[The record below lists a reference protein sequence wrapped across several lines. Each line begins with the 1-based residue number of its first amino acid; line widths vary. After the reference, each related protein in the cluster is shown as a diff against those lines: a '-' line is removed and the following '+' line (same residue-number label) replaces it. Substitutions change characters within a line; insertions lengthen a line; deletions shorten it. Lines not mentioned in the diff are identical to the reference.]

1 MSLKATSLRTFFDTF
16 FHILNYS
23 AFGRSNQA
31 TVVWQQTLG
40 MFVTLSLVIV
50 FVPHSTAQDFT
61 KMDITQL
68 DSIDFDKLLDIDLM
82 QVASKK
88 PLAKKDVP
96 GVVTLIKREEIINS
110 GARDLIDVLR
120 LVPGIE
126 FGGDVQ
132 GIIGFGA
139 RGNWANEGKSLVMID
154 GVQVNEFLFATVPIA
169 NRFPL
174 DNIERIEIIRG
185 PGSSFYGGF
194 AELTVINII
203 TRLPQDINGISASGN
218 FGQMA
223 AAQGRWGGNLSFGKR
238 FGNVSLGLSAYM
250 GQANTSDRTYTGLDN
265 VSFPMAGT
273 QVAMPLHVNGTLKF
287 NDFQARVIYDRYNTT
302 MRNGIGTTLPQ
313 TFSTNF
319 TSLIADARYDW
330 KISERV
336 TLTPRINYTRQQPWN
351 LADSIALNPS
361 SKFNFLVIDKSVERI
376 TGSLQVSVDVSKAL
390 FFTLGTEYYLDNG
403 LASSLDPISSLWS
416 DSNGV
421 YSRTVQYNNF
431 GVFLQALLTT
441 DIVNVNAGL
450 RMDRHSAVPL
460 AFVPWLGI
468 TKTIG
473 NFNFKAL
480 FGQNFRAPSIENIRL
495 FPAIKPELTTALEVE
510 LGYQLQYNMFIST
523 NIFDISI
530 RDAIVFGGGGY
541 ANFARTGTRGIEAE
555 YFFKDTWG
563 SINIGYS
570 LYMANYDGL
579 PDSVRAL
586 NPYRV
591 WSFRTKPDRTQE
603 SLFVNDNA
611 LLGFAP
617 HKLCINSSFNL
628 SALVDGLTINPSLIY
643 LSSRYAV
650 SELKVF
656 EGIQTVQEQKP
667 TILVNVFLNY
677 KNAFQVAGLDIGAG
691 VYDALGSNYDFIQPY
706 NAGNAILPGP
716 SREIVVKAA
725 YRLQFK

>member
-1 MSLKATSLRTFFDTF
+1 MRAVPLAVPLCGAFIRVLYCLTLAA
-16 FHILNYS
+16 IL
-23 AFGRSNQA
+23 AMMPLA
-31 TVVWQQTLG
+31 A
-40 MFVTLSLVIV
+40 
-50 FVPHSTAQDFT
+50 HAQDFS
-61 KMDITQL
+61 KMDITAL

-96 GVVTLIKREEIINS
+96 GVVTLIKREEIVNS

-120 LVPGIE
+120 LVPGVE

-154 GVQVNEFLFATVPIA
+154 GMQINEFLFATVPIA
-169 NRFPL
+169 NRIPL

-203 TRLPQDINGISASGN
+203 TRLPQDINGVAVSGN
-218 FGQMA
+218 FGQMSSA
-223 AAQGRWGGNLSFGKR
+223 LGRYGGNISIGKN
-238 FGNVSLGLSAYM
+238 FGNVSIGASAYL
-250 GQANTSDRTYTGLDN
+250 GQANTSDRSYTGLDG
-265 VSFPMAGT
+265 VTFPMAGT
-273 QVAMPLHVNGTLKF
+273 QTTMPLHVNGSLKYG
-287 NDFQARVIYDRYNTT
+287 DFQARVLYDRYNTT
-302 MRNGIGTTLPQ
+302 MRNGIGKTLPQ

-351 LADSIALNPS
+351 LADSVALNPAS
-361 SKFNFLVIDKSVERI
+361 NFNFLVIDKSVERL

-403 LASSLDPISSLWS
+403 IASSRDPISSLWS

-421 YSRTVQYNNF
+421 QSRTVQYNNL

-510 LGYQLQYNMFIST
+510 LGYQLQYNMFISA

-541 ANFARTGTRGIEAE
+541 ANFARTGTRGVEVE

-563 SINIGYS
+563 SVNLGYS
-570 LYMANYDGL
+570 FYTANYDGL

-591 WSFRTKPDRTQE
+591 WSFRTSREGRQE
-603 SLFVNDNA
+603 SLFTNDNV

-617 HKLCINSSFNL
+617 HKLCLNSSFNL
-628 SALVDGLTINPSLIY
+628 SSVLEGLTINPSFIF
-643 LSSRYAV
+643 LSGRYTV
-650 SELKVF
+650 SELKIF
-656 EGIQTVQEQKP
+656 EGVQTVQETKP
-667 TILVNVFLNY
+667 HALLNVFVHL
-677 KNAFQVAGLDIGAG
+677 KNVFQIAGLDVGAG
-691 VYDALGSNYDFIQPY
+691 VYDVLGSHYDFIQPY
-706 NAGNAILPGP
+706 NAGNAVLAGP
-716 SREIVVKAA
+716 SREILVRAA
-725 YRLQFK
+725 YRLQVK